1 MICSHAVLPMAF
13 LHRAARSR
21 SSVISRRK
29 SSRFIYG
36 IVLTVAV
43 GYIPAR
49 LAIAKWQS
57 PQPQAILTL
66 GGRPAREAYT
76 ANFARYHPELEI
88 WVSSGLSPADSHPLF
103 YSAGIA
109 SDRINLDYRA
119 SDTVTNF
126 TTLVKDLNR
135 QNVHHV
141 YLITSDYHMTRAQA
155 IATVVLG
162 SHGIAF
168 TPIEVPSDHPP
179 EDLSRTLRDIL
190 RSLIWLATG
199 YTGADLKP

>member
-1 MICSHAVLPMAF
+1 MAF
-13 LHRAARSR
+13 LQRAAQSR
-21 SSVISRRK
+21 PRPSVIPGWK
-29 SSRFIYG
+29 SSRIICG
-36 IVLTVAV
+36 IVLTIAV
-43 GYIPAR
+43 SYIPAR

-76 ANFARYHPELEI
+76 ADFARHHPELKI
-88 WVSSGLSPADSHPLF
+88 WVSSGLSPANSHRLF
-103 YSAGIA
+103 HKAGIA
-109 SDRINLDYRA
+109 TDRIYLDYRA

-126 TTLVKDLNR
+126 TTLVKDLDR
-135 QNVHHV
+135 QNIHHI

-168 TPIEVPSDHPP
+168 TPIVIPSDRPP
-179 EDLSRTLRDIL
+179 EDQLRTIRDII
-190 RSLIWLATG
+190 RSLIWLTTG
-199 YTGADLKP
+199 YTGANLKP